1 MGPSGLIPQ
10 GDATSTIIVILVAAI
25 LGIGAGYIFR
35 KLSYEKKLASTRG
48 TVEFLLEDAKKNAD
62 LTLKDAESEK
72 KALLLGAKEEIQQYR
87 TSIDQELKERRN
99 DVIEQEKRLVQRETN
114 LDRKDENLSRREQT
128 IDDKEKV
135 LSQRSE
141 VLSQEQLK
149 IESLIA
155 QQQQELE
162 NIASLTS
169 DEAKEI
175 ILTKLTEEL
184 KHERAVLVKESQRQ
198 AEETADRQAKN
209 IILQAIQRTASD
221 LVSENT
227 VSVISLPNEEM
238 KGRIIGREGRNI
250 RTLETLTGIDVIIDD
265 TPEAVVLS
273 GFDPVRREIA
283 KMTLEK
289 LMKDGRIHPARI
301 EEMVEKSRKEMDERI
316 RDIGEKAV
324 FDVGVHTL
332 HPDLIKILGRL
343 YFRTSYGQNV
353 LNHSIEVAR
362 LSGIIAGELG
372 ENVNLAKR
380 AGLLHDLGK
389 ALDHEVEGSHVEI
402 GAEFAQKYKEN
413 PIVVN
418 AIASHH
424 GDVEATS
431 VIAVIVAI
439 ADALSAARP
448 GARSDSLENYIKRL
462 EKLEEI
468 SNSFEGIDKSFAI
481 QAGRE
486 VRVMVK
492 PDVLDDDQTALL
504 ARDIKEKIESE
515 LEYPGHIKVTVI
527 RELRSVEYA
536 K

>member
-1 MGPSGLIPQ
+1 MGEGSAMI
-10 GDATSTIIVILVAAI
+10 TTIIVALITTVV
-25 LGIGAGYIFR
+25 GIVVGYIVR
-35 KLSYEKKLASTRG
+35 KSTYEKQLQVARQ
-48 TVEFLLEDAKKNAD
+48 TVEHLLNDAQNSANN
-62 LTLKDAESEK
+62 TLKDAESEK
-72 KALLLGAKEEIQQYR
+72 KALLLSAKEDIQNYR
-87 TSIDQELKERRN
+87 ANIEAEMKERRN
-99 DVIEQEKRLVQRETN
+99 EVLEQEKRMVQRE
-114 LDRKDENLSRREQT
+114 ENLNKKDDILVRREQT
-128 IDDKEKV
+128 IDEKEKKIV
-135 LSQRSE
+135 EREEQMT
-141 VLSQEQLK
+141 VQEQK
-149 IESLIA
+149 IQQLLIEQEA
-155 QQQQELE
+155 ELE
-162 NIASLTS
+162 KVA
-169 DEAKEI
+169 A
-175 ILTKLTEEL
+175 LTKEDARQLILDDLTQKLE
-184 KHERAVLVKESQRQ
+184 HERAVYIRESEQSAKEM
-198 AEETADRQAKN
+198 ADRQAKN
-209 IILQAIQRTASD
+209 LIIQAIQRTASD

-227 VSVISLPNEEM
+227 VSVVNLPSDDM

-273 GFDPVRREIA
+273 GFDPIRREIA

-289 LMKDGRIHPARI
+289 LTKDGRIHPARI

-324 FDVGVHTL
+324 FDAGIHAL

-353 LNHSIEVAR
+353 LNHSIEVSR
-362 LSGIIAGELG
+362 LSALIASELG
-372 ENVNLAKR
+372 ENVELAKR

-402 GAEFAQKYKEN
+402 GAEFAKKYKEN
-413 PIVVN
+413 PIIVN
-418 AIASHH
+418 AIAAHH

-431 VIAVIVAI
+431 MVASIVAI
-439 ADALSAARP
+439 ADAVSAARP

-468 SNSFEGIDKSFAI
+468 SNSFSGIDKSYAI

-486 VRVMVK
+486 VRVLVK
-492 PDVLDDDQTALL
+492 PDELTDEQTVIL
-504 ARDIKEKIESE
+504 ARDIKQKIEEE